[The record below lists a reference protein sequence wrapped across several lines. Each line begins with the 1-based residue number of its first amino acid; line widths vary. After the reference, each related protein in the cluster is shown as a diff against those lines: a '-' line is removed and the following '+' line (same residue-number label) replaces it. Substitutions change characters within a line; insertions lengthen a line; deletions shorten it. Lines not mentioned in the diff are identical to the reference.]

1 MEIGPNEPI
10 DHLDE
15 RGSPDNRVELVEHQ
29 GFEGV
34 KLVANEPFGAGQ
46 PELLFSLMSPLLLRW
61 RLVDEMLMVP
71 RQHEKLASLVRHD
84 GSEFRI
90 NGFGLGK
97 RDDNVI
103 EMRAEGCEG
112 GGNGGAVEF
121 CKHVEKQCQFRSD
134 VLLGAQSAMRRA

>member
-15 RGSPDNRVELVEHQ
+15 RGSPDKRVELVEPQ

-34 KLVANEPFGAGQ
+34 KLVANQPFGAGQ
-46 PELLFSLMSPLLLRW
+46 PEGSFSLMSPLLLRL

-84 GSEFRI
+84 GSECRI

-97 RDDNVI
+97 RDDKVI
-103 EMRAEGCEG
+103 EMRAEGGEG
-112 GGNGGAVEF
+112 
-121 CKHVEKQCQFRSD
+121 HSRQDR
-134 VLLGAQSAMRRA
+134 L